1 MNRIAPK
8 YSLILAAAPLFCGP
22 AAMAAEDEPP
32 LGIRAVEAWS
42 GVFGGRETEF
52 RFEISSADKAEV
64 RASWSLAAGTA
75 ALARRETMLE
85 VTPEKPGVLS
95 ARFNLP
101 DAREGIIVPLDLTIG
116 VELDAQRRHLVKR
129 LWLFPDDP
137 FALKKDWLEGLKISL
152 FDPAGETTR
161 VFTAAKI
168 PFRSLRT
175 IDQAAALQEG
185 VLVVGEGVPWSKQR
199 ALAGLVL
206 DLANKGVA
214 VLALAPSDGLLPLPG
229 AAAEDVPSAL
239 SVLLRHDDI
248 IRDLDKR
255 LDAEA
260 WPPEGDLQTSG
271 MQIVAERGHVVG
283 RFMEGSDG
291 WPWIECRFN
300 ASQGRLIVTGFALVE
315 HWDAGPTPRYL
326 FARTL
331 ERLVD
336 VDKKSPPDDAE
347 PRAGDERQQP

>member
-8 YSLILAAAPLFCGP
+8 YSLIVAAAPLFCGP
-22 AAMAAEDEPP
+22 AAMAAEEEPP
-32 LGIRAVEAWS
+32 LRVRAVEAWS
-42 GVFGGRETEF
+42 GVFGGKETEF
-52 RFEISSADKAEV
+52 RFEISSADKGEV

-75 ALARRETMLE
+75 TFARRETMLA
-85 VTPEKPGVLS
+85 VTPDKPGVLS

-101 DAREGIIVPLDLTIG
+101 DAREGIIVPLDLTIA
-116 VELDAQRRHLVKR
+116 VELDGQKQLFVKR

-152 FDPAGETTR
+152 FDPAGETSR
-161 VFTAAKI
+161 VFTAAKV
-168 PFRSLRT
+168 PFRSVRT
-175 IDQAAALQEG
+175 IDQAAALHEG
-185 VLVVGEGVPWSKQR
+185 VLVVGEGVSWSKQR
-199 ALAGLVL
+199 ALAGTLL
-206 DLANKGVA
+206 DLANQGVA
-214 VLALAPSDGLLPLPG
+214 VLALAPSEGLLPLPG

-239 SVLLRHDDI
+239 SVLMRHNDI
-248 IRDLDKR
+248 ITDLDKR

-260 WPPEGDLQTSG
+260 WPPDGEVQTSG

-283 RFMEGSDG
+283 RFVEGSDA
-291 WPWIECRFN
+291 WPWIECRFK
-300 ASQGRLIVTGFALVE
+300 APQGRLIVTGFAVVE

-326 FARTL
+326 FARML

-336 VDKKSPPDDAE
+336 GDKKPPPDDAQ